1 MPKGMPGGKM
11 SAVQDRV
18 KKGSGELWHLIRV
31 PGHFPL
37 LSMPLPLIGYV
48 LSVVACY
55 LALFGWEL
63 ARTPGNASDLALFAA
78 LMCCGAICIE
88 ATRRLGQPASVT
100 RDLLSA
106 WWLPVALLLPPV
118 YALAAPAVLGLLFY
132 VRVRRGPV
140 YRRVFSSAA
149 LGLAGAAASVMF
161 RSLSPVPQEGQAGGW
176 LALSSSDGWFDRPDQ
191 AALAVACAV
200 AFGVLNACLVA
211 VAARLAEPDGRLADM
226 LWDRERILLDLTETC
241 MGILV
246 TIACALSPLLLCVAL
261 PPVVML
267 QRSLMHQ
274 QLKAAARTDAKT
286 GLLNMTAWQREAEAA
301 IATALRHR
309 EPLALLLADVD
320 HFKDVNDTFGHLAGD
335 EVLRALAAELTRL
348 VRETDYVGRFGG
360 EEFVVLL
367 PKTRAGEACRIAD
380 RLRRGA
386 SVVQVLAGG
395 DSVVGV
401 TISIGVASLS
411 EHGQDL
417 FELLAAADH
426 ALYRAKHTGRDRV
439 CLYDPADAAP
449 DTSH

>member
-1 MPKGMPGGKM
+1 M
-11 SAVQDRV
+11 SAVQDTM
-18 KKGSGELWHLIRV
+18 KKGSGGLWRLIRV
-31 PGHFPL
+31 PCSFPL

-55 LALFGWEL
+55 LALFGWAA
-63 ARTPGNASDLALFAA
+63 ARTPRNASELALFAA
-78 LMCCGAICIE
+78 LMACGAICIE
-88 ATRRLGQPASVT
+88 ATRRLGQPTGVT

-149 LGLAGAAASVMF
+149 LGLAGAAASIMF

-176 LALSSSDGWFDRPDQ
+176 LTYPASHGWFDRPHQ

-211 VAARLAEPDGRLADM
+211 VAAWLAEPDGRLKDM
-226 LWDRERILLDLTETC
+226 LWDRERMLLDLTETC
-241 MGILV
+241 VGIMV

-286 GLLNMTAWQREAEAA
+286 VLLNVTAWQREAEAA
-301 IATALRHR
+301 IAAALRR
-309 EPLALLLADVD
+309 KEPLALLLADVD
-320 HFKDVNDTFGHLAGD
+320 HFKDVNDTFGHLTGD

-367 PKTRAGEACRIAD
+367 PKTRAEEACRIAD

-386 SVVQVLAGG
+386 SVLRVPAG
-395 DSVVGV
+395 DTVAGV
-401 TISIGVASLS
+401 TISIGVASLG

-417 FELLAAADH
+417 FELLAAADL

-439 CLYDPADAAP
+439 CLYNPADAAP

>member
-1 MPKGMPGGKM
+1 M
-11 SAVQDRV
+11 
-18 KKGSGELWHLIRV
+18 KKGYGGLGRLVRWRRS
-31 PGHFPL
+31 FPL

-48 LSVVACY
+48 LSVLACY
-55 LALFGWEL
+55 LALFGWEA
-63 ARTPGNASDLALFAA
+63 ARTPQSASDLALFAA
-78 LMCCGAICIE
+78 LTCCGAICIE
-88 ATRRLGQPASVT
+88 ATRRLGQPAGVT

-118 YALAAPAVLGLLFY
+118 YALAAPAVLGLLCY

-149 LGLAGAAASVMF
+149 LGLAGAATSAMF
-161 RSLSPVPQEGQAGGW
+161 RALSLVPQDSGW
-176 LALSSSDGWFDRPDQ
+176 LTYHGSDGWFDQPQQ
-191 AALAVACAV
+191 ASLVVACAV
-200 AFGVLNACLVA
+200 AFGVLSACLVA
-211 VAARLAEPDGRLADM
+211 VAAWLAEPGGRLRDM
-226 LWDRERILLDLTETC
+226 LWDRERMLLDLTETC
-241 MGILV
+241 VGILV
-246 TIACALSPLLLCVAL
+246 TIACALTPLLLFVAL

-286 GLLNMTAWQREAEAA
+286 GLLNVTAWQREAEAA

-309 EPLALLLADVD
+309 EPLALLLADLD
-320 HFKDVNDTFGHLAGD
+320 HFKNVNDTFGHLTGD
-335 EVLRALAAELTRL
+335 EVLRALAAELTKL

-367 PKTRAGEACRIAD
+367 PKTRAEEACRIAD

-386 SVVQVLAGG
+386 SVVQVPAG
-395 DSVVGV
+395 DTVVGV
-401 TISIGVASLS
+401 TTSIGVASLG

-417 FELLAAADH
+417 FELLAAADL